1 MFSRRDTGTT
11 SQRPRE
17 APVERRAQ
25 PEAVPVPAPPP
36 TVASREEPARN
47 SNESLIAQEDT
58 FEGTLRTASGVRVLG
73 TVQGRIEAQQYVRVE
88 VGAQVEADIT
98 AQEVIIAGTYRGNL
112 TCHDRVEIA
121 ASGRVRGKLD
131 TNKLSLHEG
140 GFFDGELHMQP
151 PADEAPL
158 ADEAPPPPEG
168 EHRQPG
174 RARYYAGKTGE
185 GSTPGS
191 EHANAAGEHESGSG

>member
-11 SQRPRE
+11 SKRPRE
-17 APVERRAQ
+17 APVERSAQ
-25 PEAVPVPAPPP
+25 PAAVPVPAPPP
-36 TVASREEPARN
+36 AEAAREEPARN

-58 FEGTLRTASGVRVLG
+58 FDGTLTTASGVRVFG

-88 VGAQVEADIT
+88 AGAQVEADIT

-151 PADEAPL
+151 PADEAP
-158 ADEAPPPPEG
+158 PPPEG
-168 EHRQPG
+168 ERRQA
-174 RARYYAGKTGE
+174 RRSRYYAGMTGE
-185 GSTPGS
+185 GSTAAA

>member
-11 SQRPRE
+11 SQRPKE

-25 PEAVPVPAPPP
+25 PVEMPVPVPPP
-36 TVASREEPARN
+36 TMASREEPARN

-73 TVQGRIEAQQYVRVE
+73 TVQGRIDAQQYVRVE
-88 VGAQVEADIT
+88 PGAQVEADIT
-98 AQEVIIAGTYRGNL
+98 AQEVIIAGTYQGNL
-112 TCHDRVEIA
+112 TCHNRVEIA

-151 PADEAPL
+151 PADEAP
-158 ADEAPPPPEG
+158 PPPEG
-168 EHRQPG
+168 EHRQA
-174 RARYYAGKTGE
+174 RRSRYYAGRTGE